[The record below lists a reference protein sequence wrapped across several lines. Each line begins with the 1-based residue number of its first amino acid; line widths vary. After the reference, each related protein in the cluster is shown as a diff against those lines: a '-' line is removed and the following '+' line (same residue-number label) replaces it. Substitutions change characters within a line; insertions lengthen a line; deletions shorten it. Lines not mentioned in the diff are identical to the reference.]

1 MTTDKNELDAQF
13 IQEYNELMLRQAAR
27 LAAREHEKALD
38 LLGAEPDD
46 GSETSPSEEFERKMQ
61 TLIRQAE
68 KEERAMERK
77 RRRSARGHRLRS
89 LAAMAAFVFL
99 LGTGAAAVRSD
110 ALWESFRY
118 FLYRDFGLYTD
129 ISYSPAVD
137 PQYREKL
144 VKNGWTEIYY
154 PEYMPG
160 DYVLSD
166 LICSPKDYILQFE
179 NPQIKSYIK
188 IIVFDSTSS
197 HISGADTENAYVE
210 SLDFESNDSFYV
222 EKNNIGLLIYLQ
234 DKKLI
239 KVESNYCKKAQLL
252 HIAEHMG
259 KATIGP

>member
-27 LAAREHEKALD
+27 LAAREQEKALD

-89 LAAMAAFVFL
+89 LAAMAAFVFM

-166 LICSPKDYILQFE
+166 FSCVPHKCIFLYKKDNYFIRISQFSDFPNAILG
-179 NPQIKSYIK
+179 
-188 IIVFDSTSS
+188 T
-197 HISGADTENAYVE
+197 DTENAKTE
-210 SLDFESNDSFYV
+210 ISASDEDSFYV
-222 EKNNIGLLIYLQ
+222 EKNELSLLVYTQ
-234 DKKLI
+234 CETLI
-239 KVESNYCKKAQLL
+239 KIESNYYRKAQLV
-252 HIAEHMG
+252 HIAEHMS
-259 KATIGP
+259 KTTIGP

>member
-27 LAAREHEKALD
+27 LAAREQEKELD

-61 TLIRQAE
+61 ALIRQAE

-166 LICSPKDYILQFE
+166 LICREQKCVLEFDKEDHYIRISELKTLNPIIVGTDTEKAVVESFDFFGDTAFYTEKNHQYILFYSQE
-179 NPQIKSYIK
+179 NLMIRI
-188 IIVFDSTSS
+188 
-197 HISGADTENAYVE
+197 
-210 SLDFESNDSFYV
+210 ESNLY
-222 EKNNIGLLIYLQ
+222 
-234 DKKLI
+234 KK
-239 KVESNYCKKAQLL
+239 VQLL
-252 HIAEHMG
+252 HIAEHM
-259 KATIGP
+259 KKTTIRP